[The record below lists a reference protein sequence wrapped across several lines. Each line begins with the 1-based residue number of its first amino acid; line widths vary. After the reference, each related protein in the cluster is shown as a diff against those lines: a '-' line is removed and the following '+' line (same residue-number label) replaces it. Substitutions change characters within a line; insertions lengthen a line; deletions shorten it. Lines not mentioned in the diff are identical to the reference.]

1 MTMNISK
8 AAELSGLPAKTIRY
22 YEDIGLMQPAQRSG
36 NGYRDYGVQD
46 VHVLRFLQR
55 ARGLGFS
62 VAECREL
69 LALYQD
75 RERASADVKAIA
87 LRRIDDID
95 RKMRELDGLKG
106 ALSELAEKCHGDAR
120 PECPILDGLAGSVG
134 NVGRYK

>member
-36 NGYRDYGVQD
+36 NGYRDYDVQD

-120 PECPILDGLAGSVG
+120 PECPILDGLAGNVD